1 VPSVQKIA
9 RIRRN
14 YNQWVANQ
22 TLEDFALRF
31 TASRARRWSISR
43 ITNTAL
49 GAISFLALE
58 AIGGAITLAYGF
70 ENAVAAILAVSALI
84 FVTGIPISYYAARY
98 GVDVDLLSRGAG
110 FGYIGSTITSLI
122 YASFTFIFFAIE
134 AAIMAG
140 ALELFLGIP
149 LPLGYLISSVVVIP
163 LVTHG
168 VTFISRFQLWTQPLW
183 LVLHMLPFAYFLLY
197 EQELFAQWTEFTGTR
212 DESQGGFDLLMF
224 GAASAVIFALMA
236 QIGEQVD
243 FLRFLPD
250 RRRSHPIRWWGGVL
264 AAGPGWI
271 ILGCVKMLAG
281 SFLAYVAFSSG
292 VPVESASDPS
302 HMYLLGF
309 SRLFESP
316 EVAVVLTLVFVVVSQ
331 LKINVTNAYAGS
343 IAWSNFFSRLT
354 HSHPG
359 RVVWLVFNVAIAL
372 LLMELGIYKALE
384 AILGLYAIVA
394 VAWVA
399 TLASDLLINKP
410 LGLSPP
416 EIEFRR
422 AYLYDVNPVGVGA
435 MLLAI
440 AAAAAAHLGLFG
452 NAVGALSSFVALAV
466 AFVAAPLIALLTGG
480 RYYKAREPAQVDD
493 PSRARLC
500 CICEHTFEPP
510 DMAQCPAYG
519 GDICSLCCSLDAR
532 CHDGCKP
539 NARFQE
545 QIVAAMER
553 LLPKAWVSQLNS
565 RIGHY
570 IGVMLLVA
578 LVIAAILGVVYLQAA
593 VAPDLPRQ
601 AVAELLLKIFVIFLI
616 VYGVAAWLFVL
627 ANESR
632 KVAQEE
638 SNRQTELL
646 LREIEAHSDTDRKLQ
661 LAKETAENANLAKSR
676 YVVGLAHEF
685 RTPLNAIYGY
695 AQLLEKESDLPKRRV
710 NAVSTIRR
718 SAEHL
723 SELINGLLDIAQIEA
738 GRVQIS
744 RDSFH
749 LAEFLDD
756 LVSMFE
762 LQCRAKAIRFDYE
775 PASPLP
781 DFVSTDRKRLRQ
793 TLINLLTN
801 AAKFTFEGGVTF
813 QVRYHAQVAEFI
825 IRDTGVGI
833 PDDDLERIFLP
844 FERVNSPGAHAAKGT
859 GLGLAIARLLA
870 EVMGGD
876 LVLKSQVGVG
886 TTVHLKL
893 YLPTVRPRSV
903 QPYNEMPIIG
913 YEGPVKTV
921 LVVDDETA
929 HRGLVEDVLAPLGFD
944 VLLAADGAACLR
956 IAADRRPDLFLLDI
970 SMPGMNGWEL
980 AERLRQAGF
989 TREPI
994 VMISADASELI
1005 GSERASS
1012 PHDSYLIKPIRIAE
1026 LLRTLK
1032 QLLDLTWRRADDPGS
1047 TSARPRTSPAM
1058 LAEGTR
1064 LAPRQRNELRRL
1076 CEIGHIRGIQAQ
1088 LARLATEQ
1096 PEAAADIERLQ
1107 RHIDAFEIDQFLV
1120 LLDEADA

>member
-1 VPSVQKIA
+1 MPSVQKIA

-31 TASRARRWSISR
+31 TASRARRWSITR
-43 ITNTAL
+43 IANTAL
-49 GAISFLALE
+49 GSISFLALE

-70 ENAVAAILAVSALI
+70 ENAVAAILAVSLLI
-84 FVTGIPISYYAARY
+84 FVTGVPISYYAARY

-134 AAIMAG
+134 AAIMAS
-140 ALELFLGIP
+140 ALDLFLGIP
-149 LPLGYLISSVVVIP
+149 LPLGYLISAVVVIP

-183 LVLHMLPFAYFLLY
+183 LLLHILPFAYFLLY
-197 EQELFAQWTEFTGTR
+197 EQELFAQWTAFTGAR
-212 DESQGGFDLLMF
+212 DGETSGFDIMLF
-224 GAASAVIFALMA
+224 GAASAVVFALMA

-243 FLRFLPD
+243 FLRFLPE
-250 RRRSHPIRWWGGVL
+250 RRQANPLHWWGGVI

-292 VPVESASDPS
+292 IPEEFASDPS
-302 HMYLLGF
+302 HMYHLGF
-309 SRLFESP
+309 SRLIESP
-316 EVAVVLTLVFVVVSQ
+316 ELAILVTAVFIIVSQ

-384 AILGLYAIVA
+384 EILGLYAIVA
-394 VAWVA
+394 VAWVG
-399 TLASDLLINKP
+399 TLASDLLVNKP

-416 EIEFRR
+416 EVEFKR

-440 AAAAAAHLGLFG
+440 AAAALAQIGLFG
-452 NAVGALSSFVALAV
+452 GVLAALSSFVALAV
-466 AFVAAPLIALLTGG
+466 AFAAAPAIAWLTGG
-480 RYYKAREPAQVDD
+480 RYYKAREPEPVKD
-493 PSRARLC
+493 PDGSRLC
-500 CICEHTFEPP
+500 CICELTFEPQ

-532 CHDGCKP
+532 CHDSCKQ
-539 NARFQE
+539 NARFQD
-545 QIVAAMER
+545 QIVGAMER
-553 LLPKAWVSQLNS
+553 LLPHDWVSQINS
-565 RIGHY
+565 RVGHY

-578 LVIAAILGVVYLQAA
+578 LVIAAILGVVYLQAT
-593 VAPDLPRQ
+593 VAPDLPRE

-646 LREIEAHSDTDRKLQ
+646 LREIDAHNDTDRQLQ

-695 AQLLEKESDLPKRRV
+695 AQLLEKESDLPKNRV

-738 GRVQIS
+738 GRLQVS
-744 RDSFH
+744 RDSFN
-749 LAEFLDD
+749 LGEFLDD
-756 LVSMFE
+756 LVSMFV
-762 LQCRAKAIRFDYE
+762 LQSQAKSISFDYQ
-775 PASPLP
+775 ACTPLP
-781 DFVSTDRKRLRQ
+781 EFVCNDRKRLRQ

-801 AAKFTFEGGVTF
+801 AVKFTFAGGVTF
-813 QVRYHAQVAEFI
+813 QVRYRAQVAEFI

-833 PDDDLERIFLP
+833 PADDLERIFLP
-844 FERVNSPGAHAAKGT
+844 FERVNSPDAHAAKGT
-859 GLGLAIARLLA
+859 GLGLAITRLLA
-870 EVMGGD
+870 EVMGGELSLD
-876 LVLKSQVGVG
+876 SEVGVG

-893 YLPTVRPRSV
+893 YLPAVQTQTVPA
-903 QPYNEMPIIG
+903 YNERPIVG
-913 YEGPVKTV
+913 YHGPTRTI
-921 LVVDDETA
+921 LVADDEPA
-929 HRGLVEDVLAPLGFD
+929 HRGLIEDLLAPLGFR
-944 VLLAADGAACLR
+944 VLLAADSAGCLR
-956 IAADRRPDLFLLDI
+956 LAADVRPDIFLLDI

-980 AERLRQAGF
+980 ADRIRQTGF
-989 TREPI
+989 SDEPI

-1005 GSERASS
+1005 GQERDSS
-1012 PHDSYLIKPIRIAE
+1012 PHDSYLIKPIRINE
-1026 LLRTLK
+1026 LLRTLR
-1032 QLLDLTWRRADDPGS
+1032 QLLGLDWQRDESGAHAPAVKPPPQATLPV
-1047 TSARPRTSPAM
+1047 ARLPA
-1058 LAEGTR
+1058 
-1064 LAPRQRNELRRL
+1064 RQRNELRRL
-1076 CEIGHIRGIQAQ
+1076 CEIGHIRGIQA
-1088 LARLATEQ
+1088 RLERLVTEQ
-1096 PEAAADIERLQ
+1096 PEAAFDIERLK
-1107 RHIDAFEIDQFLV
+1107 RHIDAFEIDPFLA
-1120 LLDEADA
+1120 LLDEADE